1 MCCIIIVGVFCN
13 GFEDCKQAF
22 SPFGVCFH
30 YAIKEW
36 DIFNVDL
43 LVTLDVI
50 MKQDKLKI
58 YKFNLL
64 YTSL

>member
-36 DIFNVDL
+36 DVFNVDL

-50 MKQDKLKI
+50 MNHRI
-58 YKFNLL
+58 N
-64 YTSL
+64 T